1 MSGGPQP
8 RSDIPL
14 TSAERLASSGM
25 TNAEMCQRMR
35 IIGTQLAKSN
45 ILLINLN
52 DSTITI
58 SQYDRAMR
66 LIREI
71 YQSVGQEGKLP

>member
-14 TSAERLASSGM
+14 ASAEKLAFSGM
-25 TNAEMCQRMR
+25 TNAEMCQRSR
-35 IIGTQLAKSN
+35 KIGTELAKSN
-45 ILLINLN
+45 ILLVNLN

-58 SQYDRAMR
+58 SQYDRTIR

-71 YQSVGQEGKLP
+71 YQSAGWEGKLP